1 MHIDEQISQYYFL
14 SKKNKNQTENMQI
27 EKQIL
32 LLSPEKELKYQ
43 KNLSQKGITNT
54 KIHFTYCEKVKK
66 EPIIQLALK

>member
-1 MHIDEQISQYYFL
+1 MYIDEQIPQYYFL

-32 LLSPEKELKYQ
+32 LLSLEKELKYH

-66 EPIIQLALK
+66 SQYFNLH